1 MTVLRWL
8 AGEDVEL
15 PRSVTSG
22 RQAPVYRVNS
32 VEQVRRQGVRT
43 GLDLFTKDEL
53 EGLSKMLFS
62 ADPQLTHPWLV
73 VTLGAIEVPPDLSER
88 DAAKAIALSVNS
100 SLESLFADEE
110 KRIFAP
116 KSLVSK
122 AMATAV
128 EDARKA
134 GELMRARS

>member
-1 MTVLRWL
+1 M
-8 AGEDVEL
+8 
-15 PRSVTSG
+15 
-22 RQAPVYRVNS
+22 YRVNS